1 MQRVAKLL
9 QREIAAILAREL
21 PQELMLT
28 VTGARVTK
36 DLSITYVYV
45 SVMGATAEKR
55 QAALAN
61 LQGKVPR
68 IREALAQRIRHQLR
82 RVPEIQF
89 FLDESFQNASKMESL
104 FETIREERAQRME
117 P

>member
-1 MQRVAKLL
+1 MQRVAKLV
-9 QREIAAILAREL
+9 QRELAAILAREF

-28 VTGARVTK
+28 VTDARVTK
-36 DLSITYVYV
+36 DLSIAYVYV
-45 SVMGATAEKR
+45 SVMGATVEQR
-55 QAALAN
+55 QETLAN
-61 LQGKVPR
+61 LRDQVVR

-89 FLDESFQNASKMESL
+89 FLDESFQYASKMESL
-104 FETIREERAQRME
+104 FKTIREERAQRTE